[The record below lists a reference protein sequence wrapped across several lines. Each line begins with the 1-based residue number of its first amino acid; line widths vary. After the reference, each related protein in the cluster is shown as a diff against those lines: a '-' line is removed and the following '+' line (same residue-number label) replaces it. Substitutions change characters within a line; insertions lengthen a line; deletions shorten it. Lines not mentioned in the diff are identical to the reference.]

1 MFNDPE
7 VEAEKEAEKEKEEI
21 NDKKDSIIAYSGIN
35 SNISNGDKIDYKTIR
50 SKINRSGGSDVTDN
64 IDNNDDK
71 NKNSKEDEITVSTS
85 STSLFDT
92 PSPIVF
98 EKGSEGK

>member
-7 VEAEKEAEKEKEEI
+7 VEAEKEEI

-50 SKINRSGGSDVTDN
+50 SRTNGSRGSDITDN

-71 NKNSKEDEITVSTS
+71 NKNNEIEDISVSTS

-92 PSPIVF
+92 SSPIVF
-98 EKGSEGK
+98 EKGSEGE